1 MVADKD
7 LKRQATKDDDRED
20 YRRVFRKQ
28 VFQLL
33 KWGYDRLN
41 ASEYQTAEEEDITG
55 ELAKEINAVLQDRT
69 YPEWVWRF
77 YVHEEYR
84 INVEGRKGKRR
95 NRLDIVVIRVQCGTR
110 PRFPFEAKRLSAG
123 THSIGN
129 YLGSNGLGQFLAGD
143 YGQDVSEG
151 GMLGYVQSHTPDYWA
166 QKANEK
172 INNAPQ
178 DYQIC
183 KNGCWI
189 NEKIFEELALCYRSI
204 HHRLLGKSPI
214 TIYHFFLVFI

>member
-7 LKRQATKDDDRED
+7 LKKQATKDDDRED

-33 KWGYDRLN
+33 QWGYDRLN
-41 ASEYQTAEEEDITG
+41 ASEYQAAEEEDITG

-69 YPEWVWRF
+69 FPEWVWRF
-77 YVHEEYR
+77 YVHEEFR
-84 INVEGRKGKRR
+84 INVAGRRGKRR
-95 NRLDIVVIRVQCGTR
+95 NRLDIIVI
-110 PRFPFEAKRLSAG
+110 FEAKRLSAG

-129 YLGSNGLGQFLAGD
+129 YLGSKGLCQFLTGD

-183 KNGCWI
+183 QDGCWI
-189 NEKIFEELALCYRSI
+189 NEKFLEELAPCYRSI
-204 HHRLLGKSPI
+204 HHRLFGKSPI

>member
-7 LKRQATKDDDRED
+7 LQKQVAEDDDRED
-20 YRRVFRKQ
+20 YLRVFRKQ

-41 ASEYQTAEEEDITG
+41 ALKYQAAEEEDITG
-55 ELAKEINAVLQDRT
+55 DLAKEINAVLQDRT

-84 INVEGRKGKRR
+84 INVAERKGKRR
-95 NRLDIVVIRVQCGTR
+95 NRLDIVVIRVQRGPR

-123 THSIGN
+123 THPISN
-129 YLGSNGLGQFLAGD
+129 YLGSKGLGQFLTGD
-143 YGQDVSEG
+143 YGQDASEG

-172 INNAPQ
+172 INYAPQ
-178 DYQIC
+178 DYQIRR
-183 KNGCWI
+183 GDCWI
-189 NEKIFEELALCYRSI
+189 NIEILEGLNPCYRSI
-204 HHRLLGKSPI
+204 HNRLLGKSPI
-214 TIYHFFLVFI
+214 AIFHCFLIFI

>member
-7 LKRQATKDDDRED
+7 LQKQTSSDDDRED

-33 KWGYDRLN
+33 QWGYDRLN
-41 ASEYQTAEEEDITG
+41 ASKYQAAEEEDITG
-55 ELAKEINAVLQDRT
+55 ELAKEINAILQDRT
-69 YPEWVWRF
+69 FPEWVWRF
-77 YVHEEYR
+77 YVHEEFR
-84 INVEGRKGKRR
+84 INVAGRKGKRR
-95 NRLDIVVIRVQCGTR
+95 NRLDIVVIRVQCGPR

-129 YLGSNGLGQFLAGD
+129 YLGSKGLCQFLTGD

-183 KNGCWI
+183 QDGCWI
-189 NEKIFEELALCYRSI
+189 NEKFLEELAPCYRSI
-204 HHRLLGKSPI
+204 HHRLFGKSPI